1 MITVE
6 DLSNRFKKLRE
17 ENNFFQSQICEC
29 TGLNQSTL
37 SNLESGKNFTIDV
50 FLKLYNYYSDLLG
63 EAVVLGFL
71 FDVEDPFSAIIVQ
84 KLKIFASRQ
93 NIELQNI
100 IKHIE

>member
-1 MITVE
+1 MITLQE
-6 DLSNRFKKLRE
+6 LSTRFKELRE
-17 ENNFFQSQICEC
+17 ENNFFQSQICES

-50 FLKLYNYYSDLLG
+50 FLKLYNYYSELLS
-63 EAVVLGFL
+63 EPVVLGFL
-71 FDVEDPFSAIIVQ
+71 FNVNDPFSAIIVQ
-84 KLKIFASRQ
+84 KLKIYASRQ